1 MGSSLGS
8 FIPFQGLPGW
18 NSGIPKSV
26 SLIPFVAF
34 DEKEL
39 ETFAK
44 NQSKRG
50 EAETAEGYLKGVILE
65 ARNEPEVIRKNVP
78 KITRKCPKSNEK
90 CTAELSFKQLASST
104 FISKLRF
111 YTQFCARSLG
121 KIPKKYTIITYI

>member
-1 MGSSLGS
+1 M
-8 FIPFQGLPGW
+8 
-18 NSGIPKSV
+18 
-26 SLIPFVAF
+26 
-34 DEKEL
+34 EL

-44 NQSKRG
+44 SQPKRG

-78 KITRKCPKSNEK
+78 KMAQKCPKSNEK

-111 YTQFCARSLG
+111 YTQFCARSFG
-121 KIPKKYTIITYI
+121 KIYNNYLHINNVHIKKNIITRHVHSLPGDNAE